1 MICPHCHHDSSKV
14 VDSRPSDEGRAIRR
28 RRECEYCGTRFTT
41 FERVEK
47 SPLLVIKKNGNREEF
62 RREKL
67 LRGLVRAA
75 EKRPVTMDQ
84 MNAIVDKVENK
95 IRATGENEV
104 KSQDIGEHVMK
115 ELADVDDVTYI
126 RFASVYREFKDMSG
140 FMNEVQEMMANDKT
154 DKAKSAKKKGANK
167 D

>member
-104 KSQDIGEHVMK
+104 KSQDIGEYVMK

-140 FMNEVQEMMANDKT
+140 FMNEVQEMMANEKT
-154 DKAKSAKKKGANK
+154 DKSDKKKGAHK

>member
-41 FERVEK
+41 FERIEK

-62 RREKL
+62 SREKL

-75 EKRPVTMDQ
+75 EKRPVTIDQ
-84 MNAIVDKVENK
+84 MNEIVDKVENQ

-104 KSQDIGEHVMK
+104 GSQTIGEYVMK
-115 ELADVDDVTYI
+115 ILADVDDVSYI
-126 RFASVYREFKDMSG
+126 RFASVYREFKDMNG
-140 FMNEVQEMMANDKT
+140 FMKEVQEMMANDGSE
-154 DKAKSAKKKGANK
+154 DKSEK